1 MNFTYHRQLAL
12 FVVST
17 AILVLALSTPT
28 RAADANAAVIPT
40 VPTPGLVTMLDLG
53 ATQCVPCKMMAPII
67 EELKV
72 EYQGRASI
80 IFIDVW
86 QHREQARR
94 FGIKGIPTQ
103 IFYDQD
109 GNEVGRHVGFMD
121 KKSIVSVFQKL
132 GVPK

>member
-1 MNFTYHRQLAL
+1 M
-12 FVVST
+12 FVLST
-17 AILVLALSTPT
+17 VILVLVLSTSGH
-28 RAADANAAVIPT
+28 AADAKAAVIPP

-86 QHREQARR
+86 QHREQARL

-103 IFYDQD
+103 IFYDRD

-121 KKSIVSVFQKL
+121 KESIVSVFKKL
-132 GVPK
+132 GVPH

>member
-1 MNFTYHRQLAL
+1 MAILLLAL
-12 FVVST
+12 N
-17 AILVLALSTPT
+17 TPT